1 MYNEETGSSKL
12 AKFLMIYDYVFLDTC
27 SLMEDSFPAFM
38 DTLSG
43 SREYWKEG
51 FEVIVLGECVE
62 ELEKHSKSK
71 DNQEARIEAKRAL
84 KILHHDKHKWHG
96 RILTITKS
104 KSNDGFADHAIFTA
118 VSELRIQNKVL
129 IITQDRTLA
138 TDLRKLNNLDSQHGR
153 FLAVYRLAGN
163 GDLEE
168 NPGEMPNSS
177 IKNYVSLTKPTQ
189 TSSRPGIRMP
199 LFHKDH
205 RPEEKRSKIVSAPQ
219 EDANN
224 PIIANDRKLCANLN
238 NPNYPNDRK
247 ASDIDA
253 QLAALNAL
261 SSEDLGKLS
270 LAYTKDQ
277 LIQEKVKLSQTVVA
291 PRTPHAGENERPLPP
306 RTIPPLVVD
315 TKTVPAPKAEP
326 AKVEKVAPTAPMAP
340 KPARRSWYE
349 FGYNVQEALTKAG
362 AHNGIIFRDPFVAY
376 FAAVHGPYDLT
387 SKDLDEV
394 AKNVGVLKIGES
406 KDLPL
411 GPLTAHIEKT
421 ERDWKA
427 SLEVMP
433 KEPVITT
440 TKTLVMPAP
449 APEEKILVAKPE
461 AASKEKQVSS
471 TVVSTPE
478 TKKAAKAPSK
488 AKTTSKTPAKVERHS
503 KKEVTPVAP
512 QSVTAQ
518 DDHTAVP
525 SGVTLVVGV
534 PTNEGTK
541 GFIERRARREDTTEF
556 AVAPNPNKPAR
567 KNTHAIKAAPKA
579 ETKPAP
585 KSVKAPSKNVRAPK
599 AMKVP
604 SPLSP
609 LNETIVKEDKNL
621 NAKINNPTYPV
632 KDKIADLEA
641 QKARLKGANAEQEK
655 TLFFSKAKI
664 TAKIAELKK
673 TK

>member
-43 SREYWKEG
+43 SHEYWKEG
-51 FEVIVLGECVE
+51 FEAIVLGECVE

-84 KILHHDKHKWHG
+84 KILNHDKHKWHG
-96 RILTITKS
+96 RILTLTKS

-168 NPGEMPNSS
+168 NPGELPNSS
-177 IKNYVSLTKPTQ
+177 IKNYVSLTKPAQ
-189 TSSRPGIRMP
+189 NESHPGIRMP
-199 LFHKDH
+199 FFHKDH
-205 RPEEKRSKIVSAPQ
+205 RSEERRPKVESAPQ
-219 EDANN
+219 EDTTN
-224 PIIANDRKLCANLN
+224 PILANDRKLCANLN

-247 ASDIDA
+247 ANDIDA
-253 QLAALNAL
+253 QLAAFNAV
-261 SSEDLGKLS
+261 SGEDLGKLS

-291 PRTPHAGENERPLPP
+291 PSAPHAGENERPLPP
-306 RTIPPLVVD
+306 RVIPLSVVD
-315 TKTVPAPKAEP
+315 IKTVSAPKAEP
-326 AKVEKVAPTAPMAP
+326 AIVEKAPLSAPIAP
-340 KPARRSWYE
+340 KPTRRLWYE
-349 FGYNVQEALTKAG
+349 FGYNIQEALTKAG
-362 AHNGIIFRDPFVAY
+362 AHNGIIFRDPSVAY
-376 FAAVHGPYDLT
+376 FAAVHGPFDLT

-406 KDLPL
+406 KDLFL

-427 SLEVMP
+427 SLEVTP
-433 KEPVITT
+433 KEPAPAMA
-440 TKTLVMPAP
+440 KTLVMPAP
-449 APEEKILVAKPE
+449 APEEKNLVAKAVTAP
-461 AASKEKQVSS
+461 KEKQISS
-471 TVVSTPE
+471 TDVSTPE
-478 TKKAAKAPSK
+478 VKKAAKASSKVKTPSK
-488 AKTTSKTPAKVERHS
+488 TSAKVERHS
-503 KKEVTPVAP
+503 KKEVAP
-512 QSVTAQ
+512 TTGKTVTAQ

-534 PTNEGTK
+534 PSNEGTK

-556 AVAPNPNKPAR
+556 AVAPNPNKPVR
-567 KNTHAIKAAPKA
+567 KNAHVAKVTPKA
-579 ETKPAP
+579 ETKPTP
-585 KSVKAPSKNVRAPK
+585 KSVKSPSKNVHAPK
-599 AMKVP
+599 AAKAP
-604 SPLSP
+604 TPAITLSD
-609 LNETIVKEDKNL
+609 TIVKEDKNL

-632 KDKIADLEA
+632 KDKIADLDA
-641 QKARLKGANAEQEK
+641 QKTRLKDASAEQEK

-664 TAKIAELKK
+664 DAKIAELKK
-673 TK
+673 AK